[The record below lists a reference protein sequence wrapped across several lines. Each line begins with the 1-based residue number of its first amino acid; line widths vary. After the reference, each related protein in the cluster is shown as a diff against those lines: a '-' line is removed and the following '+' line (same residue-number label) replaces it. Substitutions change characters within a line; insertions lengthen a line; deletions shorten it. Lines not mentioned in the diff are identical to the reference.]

1 MIINLCT
8 LQQENSRNQKQILCE
23 KFDRMCGILEERRK
37 IMLQRITYEQDEKA
51 SLAQS
56 WVHAYSEHV
65 DTNSKLVQTALNAM
79 EESEMA
85 AFLQV
90 LQAYIYNRAI

>member
-1 MIINLCT
+1 M
-8 LQQENSRNQKQILCE
+8 LCE

-37 IMLQRITYEQDEKA
+37 SMLQRITFEQDEKA
-51 SLAQS
+51 SWAQS
-56 WVHAYSEHV
+56 LVHTYSEHV
-65 DTNSKLVQTALNAM
+65 DTNSKLVQTVLNAM

-90 LQAYIYNRAI
+90 HLAYI